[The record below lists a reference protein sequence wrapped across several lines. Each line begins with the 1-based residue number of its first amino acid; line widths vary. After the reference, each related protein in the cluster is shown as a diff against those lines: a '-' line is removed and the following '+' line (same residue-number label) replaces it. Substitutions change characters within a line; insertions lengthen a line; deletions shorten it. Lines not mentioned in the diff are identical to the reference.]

1 MKEVACG
8 GTFAVKMIS
17 LTSPLT
23 DFSLNVSPAT
33 ATRALGANSAAV
45 N

>member
-1 MKEVACG
+1 MTEVASG
-8 GTFAVKMIS
+8 GTFSVKMIP

-23 DFSLNVSPAT
+23 DFSLNVSPKT
-33 ATRALGANSAAV
+33 TRVLGANSAAV